1 MAKRRRKR
9 RVRLGGSGG
18 TCRTFKR
25 SATSFESMSRA
36 RKITIDRGLT
46 HDEARRQCDRF
57 NDNRTR
63 AQVRKGTKC
72 EFTCG

>member
-1 MAKRRRKR
+1 MA
-9 RVRLGGSGG
+9 
-18 TCRTFKR
+18 
-25 SATSFESMSRA
+25 RA

-57 NDNRTR
+57 NGSRTS
-63 AQVRKGTKC
+63 AQIRKGTKC